1 MEEICQHTTERSQ
14 HNQIQRKKYKYWMQN
29 KTYLSD
35 HSEIADIARKH
46 IGKIVNINFMI
57 KVNK

>member
-1 MEEICQHTTERSQ
+1 
-14 HNQIQRKKYKYWMQN
+14 MQN

-46 IGKIVNINFMI
+46 TGKIANI